1 MELLAFRNTLE
12 SINSNLNVQNEAL
25 QRNETV
31 ISNNEKALK
40 EAENQLFIAR
50 GKIFDD
56 SSLICPTCGQA
67 YPAEKALE
75 MKERFE
81 NNLKDEIGRLTDYI
95 ESMKNAIAEA
105 RNNAQATKSK
115 IDYDAGA
122 KKSIEAKIKAMEEK
136 LSKMIFEKVED
147 NEQYKAKKAE
157 IDALM
162 QKVGVSTFD
171 LEKAEIGA
179 KIEAIDRKLA
189 QVESNNRIEERIG
202 QLKEEQKV
210 VGHNVLKQERM
221 IALLEDYSKAKI
233 ALLEDSVNQYFSLI
247 KWRFFS
253 ELINGGYTEVCK
265 LLVSGIDYEVSL
277 NKSDKILCQVD
288 LVNGFMKA
296 NGVSLPVMFDDAE
309 SIDSDR
315 LPEIDGQMIVFRR
328 DDCKLTVK
336 EM

>member
-1 MELLAFRNTLE
+1 MTAKQVIE
-12 SINSNLNVQNEAL
+12 SG
-25 QRNETV
+25 
-31 ISNNEKALK
+31 KAVLGIEFGSTRIK
-40 EAENQLFIAR
+40 AILIDEDNKPIAQGSHEWENQLVDGMWTYSIDAVWND
-50 GKIFDD
+50 K
-56 SSLICPTCGQA
+56 
-67 YPAEKALE
+67 EK
-75 MKERFE
+75 
-81 NNLKDEIGRLTDYI
+81 YI

-105 RNNAQATKSK
+105 RNSAQATKSK

-162 QKVGVSTFD
+162 QKVGVSTFE

-179 KIEAIDRKLA
+179 KIAEIDRKLA

-210 VGHNVLKQERM
+210 VGQNVLKQERM
-221 IALLEDYSKAKI
+221 IALLEDFSKAKI

-247 KWRFFS
+247 KWRFF
-253 ELINGGYTEVCK
+253 ETQINGGMSEVCRAT
-265 LLVSGIDYEVSL
+265 VNGIDYDTLL

-288 LVNGFMKA
+288 LVKGFMKA
-296 NGVSLPVMFDDAE
+296 NNVSLPVMFDDAE
-309 SIDSDR
+309 SIDSNR
-315 LPEIDGQMIVFRR
+315 LPEIDGQMIVFKR